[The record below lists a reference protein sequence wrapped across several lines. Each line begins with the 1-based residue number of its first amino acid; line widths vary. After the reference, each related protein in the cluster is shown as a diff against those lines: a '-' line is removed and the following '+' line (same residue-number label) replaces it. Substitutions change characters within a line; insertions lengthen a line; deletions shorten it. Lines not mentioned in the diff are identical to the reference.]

1 MVAENS
7 FVQVSGAV
15 IGTGSHCVSMCMLV
29 AMSGTNMFVPV
40 ELGDL
45 K

>member
-7 FVQVSGAV
+7 FVQVSGTF
-15 IGTGSHCVSMCMLV
+15 IGTGSHGV
-29 AMSGTNMFVPV
+29 AMAMLMVESGTGVFVPAN
-40 ELGDL
+40 LGDL